1 MRPTWVEIDLDAIT
15 GNVAAI
21 AAEVAPAAVC
31 AVVKADG
38 YGHGDVPVA
47 EAALRAGAT
56 WLAVA
61 LLEEGVRLR
70 EAGIEAP
77 VLVLSEPDPADA
89 GELAAWSLT
98 PTAYTGPFI
107 TALASLPGDHRPA
120 RRPSQGRHRHAPGG
134 RRPG

>member
-1 MRPTWVEIDLDAIT
+1 M
-15 GNVAAI
+15 
-21 AAEVAPAAVC
+21 C

-89 GELAAWSLT
+89 AELAAG
-98 PTAYTGPFI
+98 A
-107 TALASLPGDHRPA
+107 
-120 RRPSQGRHRHAPGG
+120 
-134 RRPG
+134 